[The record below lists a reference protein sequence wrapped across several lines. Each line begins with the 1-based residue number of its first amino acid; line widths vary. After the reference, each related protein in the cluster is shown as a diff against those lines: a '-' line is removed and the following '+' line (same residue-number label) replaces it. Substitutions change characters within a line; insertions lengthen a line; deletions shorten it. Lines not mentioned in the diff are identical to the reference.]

1 MSSWRLL
8 LLLAATP
15 CILAAGQ
22 RLSGSASAALPQ
34 LPLGEPLSGRR
45 GARQWW
51 PGPLGVWGCSRCR
64 PYQGPSPCQRA
75 ETKGSYWEVGKASQT
90 PRDPVVAPT
99 PVPSMCPCLP
109 PRLPLFSASSL
120 ACCRPLWCPTAL
132 PSRCAPQR
140 WTFPCALG
148 RGRLPRTWPALPSPS
163 PLAHPGVVGVAE
175 H

>member
-132 PSRCAPQR
+132 PSRCPTAVDTPVCH
-140 WTFPCALG
+140 WAGAGSPG
-148 RGRLPRTWPALPSPS
+148 RGLHCLPPHHWRT
-163 PLAHPGVVGVAE
+163 LAW
-175 H
+175 